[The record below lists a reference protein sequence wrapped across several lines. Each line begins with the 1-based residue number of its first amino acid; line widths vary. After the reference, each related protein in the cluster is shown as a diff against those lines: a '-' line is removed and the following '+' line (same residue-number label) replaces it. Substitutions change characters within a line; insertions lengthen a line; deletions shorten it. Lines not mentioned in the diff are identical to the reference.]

1 MHPFRVHPRR
11 RWYPYPAEA
20 FAARRRR
27 IVSVWIGAGVL
38 VALAAGWS
46 YRHSVDPI
54 EAQRAMDEG
63 RRLLKATRYP
73 EAILSFDHALA
84 LKSDVADAYLLRG
97 RASLALSRLELA
109 VEDFNAAIRLQP
121 ADPEAFVERA
131 AAHLRQENYPA
142 VIADCGEAL
151 VRDPRIQ
158 LAYNLRGIALRQS
171 GNPEQALADLN
182 RSIELAPDESNY
194 FQRAAT
200 YQMLGQHKL
209 ALADLDQVIALNR
222 TARKPTLRGPSRG
235 APWGTQPGR
244 IRTIGRGC
252 CWTDTSRSGVFDRTG
267 AM

>member
-1 MHPFRVHPRR
+1 MPRNEDSQGDASVSGPSAAPRVPVS
-11 RWYPYPAEA
+11 AEA

-27 IVSVWIGAGVL
+27 IVSIWIGAGVL
-38 VALAAGWS
+38 VSLLATWS

-54 EAQRAMDEG
+54 EAQKAVDEG

-84 LKSDVADAYLLRG
+84 LKSDLPEAYLLRG
-97 RASLALSRLELA
+97 RANMALSRLEPA

-121 ADPEAFVERA
+121 AGAEAFVERA

-151 VRDPRIQ
+151 ARDPRIQ
-158 LAYNLRGIALRQS
+158 LAYNLRGIALRQL
-171 GNPEQALADLN
+171 GNPQAALADLN
-182 RSIELAPDESNY
+182 RSIELAPDESNF

-209 ALADLDQVIALNR
+209 ALADLDQVIVLKPDGPQAYFARAQSRRALGDS
-222 TARKPTLRGPSRG
+222 AG
-235 APWGTQPGR
+235 ANQDHRQGLLLDGH
-244 IRTIGRGC
+244 
-252 CWTDTSRSGVFDRTG
+252 
-267 AM
+267 